1 MAITDKKTGPWGLD
15 QVYNKINQGSIWS
28 YYDFYANANG
38 ELFTWGENQKGQLG
52 HNDRTYRSSP
62 TQITGGG
69 SGWSRLIRGAG
80 MTNTHSGAIKSDGTL
95 WMWGNNEEGALGQN
109 EHDVHR
115 SSPVQVG
122 SATNWSGG
130 AVSVKATIMVN
141 TDGELWAWGSNAG
154 GFLGQSQPGNTQ
166 YSSPVQIPGTTWVDV
181 LGGYESAGA
190 VKTDG
195 TLWIWGANGKGNL
208 GQNNTTSYESPVQV
222 GSDTTWRIDNNTGI
236 SGMTSRFI
244 KTDGTLWSWG
254 YNNGGGLGLN
264 DTVQYSSPVQIPG
277 TDWASVGGS
286 SYNGIAIKTDGTL
299 WTWGTN
305 SKGQLG
311 TNQTNGL
318 LVSSPVQV
326 PGTTWAYG
334 YIPNQKYVLAAKT
347 DGTLWSWGYGV
358 WGQLGQNS
366 RTHYS
371 SPVQIAGGWS
381 TKFNGIS
388 GATGSSFGIK
398 PVAS

>member
-15 QVYNKINQGSIWS
+15 QVFNKINQGSIWE
-28 YYDFYANANG
+28 YYDFYANENG

-80 MTNTHSGAIKSDGTL
+80 HASNHSGAIKSDGTL
-95 WMWGNNEEGALGQN
+95 WVWGNNEEGALGQN
-109 EHDVHR
+109 QHDSHR
-115 SSPVQVG
+115 SSPVQLG

-130 AVSVKATIMVN
+130 AVAPKATMMVN
-141 TDGELWAWGSNAG
+141 TVGQLWVWGSNATG
-154 GFLGQSQPGNTQ
+154 GLGQGNNTQ

-181 LGGYESAGA
+181 VGGYECTGA

-195 TLWIWGANGKGNL
+195 TLWTWGNNHRGYL
-208 GQNNTTSYESPVQV
+208 GHNNTTSYDSPAQV
-222 GSDTTWRIDNNTGI
+222 PGTTWRIDNNTGI
-236 SGMTSRFI
+236 TGMAARFI

-254 YNNGGGLGLN
+254 YNNGGGLGHN
-264 DTVQYSSPVQIPG
+264 NTVQYSSPVQIPG

-326 PGTTWAYG
+326 PGTTWAYA
-334 YIPNQKYVLAAKT
+334 YIPHQKFVLAAKT
-347 DGTLWSWGYGV
+347 DGTLWSWGYNV
-358 WGQLGQNS
+358 WGALGQNS
-366 RTHYS
+366 RTSYS

-388 GATGSSFGIK
+388 GANGSGFGIK